1 MRYISTSRFRYY
13 NICSKMPSFQSE
25 AKNMSVE
32 VPSFNIRMIDSI
44 NFPPVALSELLI
56 MFGLN
61 ELTKGYFQHLYNR
74 TANQGIVM
82 SHLPE
87 ILYYNPDS
95 MSADPSKASNRK
107 LFLEWYDTHLNDTF
121 AFNAELLKYCR
132 SDVLSTVFLS
142 NSENFSRKLR
152 LMDVTMACNLEFR
165 NKILQP
171 VTIGIIPAHGYRQE
185 EKHFHKGAK
194 RDPVYGGYLRYTYP
208 ACSQWRR
215 KECQRVLCRRL
226 SRKRKWRMNGV
237 SLDKQSIR

>member
-1 MRYISTSRFRYY
+1 MFVHLAIRFTNNQMTIAYTALIAIVISKGLTVMNILGKAPIMVYQRAMHITDVNYVLKSLTRKCTRKGTSAANHIAKLVRITSIQIIYVVDEIHLDKSLPILQYLFK
-13 NICSKMPSFQSE
+13 NAIIPKIIPSE
-25 AKNMSVE
+25 AKHMSVE

-107 LFLEWYDTHLNDTF
+107 LFL
-121 AFNAELLKYCR
+121 
-132 SDVLSTVFLS
+132 
-142 NSENFSRKLR
+142 
-152 LMDVTMACNLEFR
+152 
-165 NKILQP
+165 
-171 VTIGIIPAHGYRQE
+171 
-185 EKHFHKGAK
+185 
-194 RDPVYGGYLRYTYP
+194 
-208 ACSQWRR
+208 
-215 KECQRVLCRRL
+215 
-226 SRKRKWRMNGV
+226 
-237 SLDKQSIR
+237 